1 MSVAPNAQNYS
12 ADFTVHPTTETS
24 KSSLFVIANGIAPT
38 PVSVAVQKGKRQGRE
53 RTLPVKG

>member
-38 PVSVAVQKGKRQGRE
+38 PVSVAVQ
-53 RTLPVKG
+53 